1 MTFASFSI
9 EDLDTPA
16 ILIDR
21 EIMQQNITRMQALVD
36 QYQLHLRPHIKT
48 HKSVALA
55 KRQLQAGATG
65 IAVAKLSEAEV
76 MARGGIDDIQIA
88 NQIVGRQKI
97 ERMAVLA
104 EKVNLSCAVD
114 SEQNLRQISEIF
126 STHGMTAKLYIEIDC
141 GLYRAGLTEITHVVS
156 LAKLMR
162 SLPSIHFAG
171 LLTHAGHAYAARTEA
186 ELELIGRE
194 EGELLVSLAD
204 KLRHDGIEVPSV
216 SVGSTPTAKFAASV
230 PGVSELRVGNYLFN
244 DAIQVS
250 LGVAQ
255 WEQCALSILATVT
268 SVQDERFVLDAGSKV
283 FSSDLGAHGSI
294 LLSGY
299 GQILGLSRT
308 VTRLSEE
315 HAVVVADKPIG
326 LSVGERV
333 RVIPN
338 HACPVMNLAERAWLV
353 DSGMVVE
360 EITVDA
366 RAMTS

>member
-1 MTFASFSI
+1 MTFASFPI

-21 EIMQQNITRMQALVD
+21 EIMQQNIVRMQALVD
-36 QYQLHLRPHIKT
+36 QYQLALRPHVKT

-55 KRQLQAGATG
+55 KRQLLAGATG

-76 MARGGIDDIQIA
+76 MARGGIEDIQIA

-97 ERMAVLA
+97 ERMAALA
-104 EKVNLSCAVD
+104 AKVNLSCAVD

-126 STHGMTAKLYIEIDC
+126 STHGMTANLFIEIDC
-141 GLYRAGLTEITHVVS
+141 GLHRAGLADHTQV
-156 LAKLMR
+156 LALTKLMQ
-162 SLPSIHFAG
+162 SLPSVRLVG
-171 LLTHAGHAYAARTEA
+171 LLTHAGHAYASRTA
-186 ELELIGRE
+186 AQLEQIGRE
-194 EGELLVSLAD
+194 EGELMVSMAD
-204 KLRHDGIEVPSV
+204 HLRRDGIEVPSV
-216 SVGSTPTAKFAASV
+216 SVGSTPTAQFAASV
-230 PGVSELRVGNYLFN
+230 PGVTELRVGNYLFN

-255 WEQCALSILATVT
+255 WDQCALTILSTVT
-268 SVQDERFVLDAGSKV
+268 SVQEGRFVLDAGSKV
-283 FSSDLGAHGSI
+283 FSSDSGAHGSN

-299 GQILGLSRT
+299 GQILGLLKT

-315 HAVVVADKPIG
+315 HAVVVTDTPTG

-338 HACPVMNLAERAWLV
+338 HACPVTNLAECAWLI
-353 DSGMVVE
+353 DSGRVVE
-360 EITVDA
+360 EIQIDA